1 MGTLRLQYEL
11 VLHCSGHG
19 SCTWW
24 DFSIWGGACKHLR
37 ALWHLIDNW
46 VERQLIHPFYYPSSQ
61 SEASQLVHAHTSQSK
76 ISDHTDIP
84 PSFNNVIPSM
94 LTSVLIL
101 HQLLGR
107 NLPSEGGQDQDGS
120 SQDTSMLSLSS
131 EGATDSEISEKNNI
145 LVHIMATVS
154 SNYWRLSKFSVIWL
168 VIIQPML
175 LQYKYN
181 NVWTM

>member
-1 MGTLRLQYEL
+1 
-11 VLHCSGHG
+11 
-19 SCTWW
+19 
-24 DFSIWGGACKHLR
+24 
-37 ALWHLIDNW
+37 
-46 VERQLIHPFYYPSSQ
+46 
-61 SEASQLVHAHTSQSK
+61 
-76 ISDHTDIP
+76 
-84 PSFNNVIPSM
+84 M
-94 LTSVLIL
+94 LTSVLTL

-120 SQDTSMLSLSS
+120 SQDTSMPSLSS

-145 LVHIMATVS
+145 LVHIMVTVS